1 VVIHLIAQISELVDY
16 NLSFCITGT
25 IITEKNFVPIEDVVG
40 PRIHYKVDKHDQEKE
55 EEE

>member
-25 IITEKNFVPIEDVVG
+25 IITEKNFVPIEDVIG